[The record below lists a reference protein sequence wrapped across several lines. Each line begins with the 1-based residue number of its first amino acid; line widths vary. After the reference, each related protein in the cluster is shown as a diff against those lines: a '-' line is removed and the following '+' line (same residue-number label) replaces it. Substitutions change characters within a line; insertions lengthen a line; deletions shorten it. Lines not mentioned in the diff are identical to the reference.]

1 MSVTRRD
8 LLTGAMAVI
17 ASPALGQDANWPQ
30 RPLRILI
37 PTAPGG
43 SPDIASRLL
52 GDKIAGRIGQPFVVE
67 SNTIGGGVGG
77 LQIVAKTP
85 DGHTFAMLTG
95 GFATQAA
102 TLKNLPYEPLK
113 DFIFVT
119 SVVRYPMVYAVAP
132 DSPIKSFKDMVDRA
146 RAEPNKVSYGIV
158 GAGNVY
164 HLLGK
169 WIDNAGGIEMN
180 AVPYRGT
187 ANALQDVLGG
197 RVDVLSDASTSAIPR
212 IKSGQLR
219 ALAVSSAEPYP
230 LLPGVPTMAATI
242 PGIKV
247 ESWLGLAA
255 PVGTP
260 QPIIDRLNSEFRW
273 ALDLPEI
280 KKWAE
285 ESGVVPAPSTPQ
297 EFRARV
303 ESDVRQWTEIVIR
316 NNISVQ

>member
-303 ESDVRQWTEIVIR
+303 ESDVRQWMEIVIR